1 MKVKR
6 KTWVNRV
13 LGVALATI
21 LAVQPMSV
29 VLSPVNV
36 VYAAEMTELAVNG
49 NFSDVAADG
58 SSATNWEMRKEGMTT
73 GKFEGGKAIFDIQ
86 TMGSDWANYLKYTP
100 GINLVNG
107 QNYEISFCVKSSVD
121 RTVQFGFDGGR
132 LGINTKNVKAGEDT
146 FVNYTFTAP
155 QDWNSNPY
163 MFYLGNIDNTDN
175 PTEAH
180 TVEISNFSVKTIAVS
195 GGGEN
200 MQNPSTQPPSAPF
213 GVISGYWGN
222 EDANK
227 GKIRIAWGHDSSNGG
242 AVSEFVITING
253 KEVGISTGN
262 DFFTENIYTAG
273 VHEITVAARNANG
286 SSDVATGE
294 LNLTEEQ
301 AGVKGEGSTSVS
313 EVKGNLLKNGNFAEK
328 KTGWDSFEN
337 NATVT
342 WNEYSTVFEINGYE
356 ADWGQSIKQAVSFE
370 QGATYKVS
378 FDIESTI
385 ARTVSAD
392 IADRS
397 PREFTSE
404 TIPANT
410 KTTLTYET
418 TAPSASG
425 SFFIYLGGVS
435 DAHTVTISNVSIVK
449 VNEGGSQQPV
459 NPGPEGADT
468 EDGEKVEAVE
478 GNLLQNGNFADKD
491 KNWGMNNTN
500 ADVYFNKYRTVFQI
514 KGEAADWGQ
523 GLYQLVTLQSGP
535 KYKVSF
541 DVETSVERKITVD
554 INDAG
559 REFTSELIPANKKTT
574 ISYETS
580 DVNNGENKF
589 YIYLGGVS
597 GLGNHKVVISN
608 VSIVEMPEDLPNT
621 ENDTAPAPLTGL
633 KGINVEDAIA
643 LKDGKFT
650 DGLNKWE
657 TWCVDWMQTWNVVK
671 YTPVENG
678 MSVYIT
684 NIGDGEGNVAW
695 DVQLNQN
702 IDLKKDL
709 QYTISFDVHTEK
721 ARAFNVVINDLGTGE
736 FVKPIGLQK
745 DETRH
750 VVLNIP
756 VQSEDALNKLFS
768 IQMGKVTGEV
778 RENTLT
784 FTNMKI
790 EVNGCE
796 ELAARVT
803 DGEFTEGL
811 GNFMAQYTEDAII
824 KAQEKSVQADILSE
838 TDEKDVT
845 LTRGGI
851 NLESGVTYNLSFMA
865 GATSGNRDISAKL
878 PDGTIKTFT
887 LTDEAT
893 LYTAE
898 ITPGT
903 NISAG
908 ELVFLLG
915 GETDNICI
923 DTVYL
928 NAAGYAEAT
937 GMKLDNHD
945 IKALTKNVAPV
956 ISEDANAVEGED
968 IILTFADTD
977 GAYSTAI
984 TGVKVNGMEVDESQ
998 YVIEQGKITLDKS
1011 LFTVSGERQTYNI
1024 TIEAYWY
1031 EKAEAI
1037 QIVYKTNQWN
1047 MTWSD
1052 EFNGTELDMSK
1063 WSYQEGTGAEYG
1075 IEGWGNNEQQYYTRD
1090 NAKVGDGTLTI
1101 TATGDDRGGKP
1112 YSSARIWTMSEN
1124 QESAKFA
1131 QTYGRFEAKIKMPAG
1146 EGCQG
1151 LWPAFWLLPAD
1162 SPYGGWP
1169 VSGEIDIMEARG
1181 RQGDRTDSTLH
1192 YGKTYPNEAAEGKS
1206 YVWDDDLA
1214 ITEYHIYSVDWTP
1227 TYMSFQVDGVEF
1239 YRASNWYCQGEGE
1252 PQEYAFPAPF
1262 DQDFYIILNLAVGGM
1277 YDGNRNPSEDV
1288 LPAEMQVDYV
1298 RVYESSVPYGDDY
1311 IAPEPDMDKDEVD
1324 DDAKTGI
1331 IDPAFTDVK
1340 TVVNDDD
1347 EKNVDGWNLL
1357 TLSSFGGAAGFNTAV
1372 IDGDTFAKVNITNT
1386 GNANYAIQLTQKLSL
1401 YKGHWYTLSFDAK
1414 ADTARDIIAKIG
1426 GDGTNSW
1433 STYFAATTKLANDV
1447 KHYEYTFQMLN
1458 ESDIS
1463 SRLEMNM
1470 GLGTA
1475 TNVYIGNVEF
1485 KEVEGFT
1492 VDTDMEKA
1500 PLDNGNHIYNGDFSL
1515 GDTARM
1521 AYWNT
1526 SDEAGKVIKK
1536 GSEYV
1541 FRSES
1546 PSKLYQRGIELLQ
1559 SDTYKLTFS
1568 AESDSEQSM
1577 EVIFSDAD
1585 GNNVYAKGNIS
1596 IGTLKE
1602 IKEVTITMPEGI
1614 TDNKAMVTFNFP
1626 GAGIEIDKIV
1636 LTRETYNNV
1645 DYSGLNCYPLANGDF
1660 ELGTI
1665 GWSTH
1670 QTSLTVKE
1678 ENGNSYGQVEGKAG
1692 GNLWDAML
1700 IYSGLQFVGGYDYEL
1715 SFDMRAN
1722 KDVNVDITME
1732 DGSYTRH
1739 FSKSNVAVETEW
1751 KHYSYDIKF
1760 GADTDLALKVLVAG
1774 AKEAFE
1780 LDIDNVVIRMKG
1792 APDRA
1797 GSFIPDSYNV
1807 LGKDLVITHNG
1818 TQEWSDKAVILIDG
1832 EIVPAEKYEFNGSKL
1847 TLDSSLFTESKEYT
1861 IRATAEGYADSTPVT
1876 FRLYPSNNDLICN
1889 GNMNYGNV
1897 AWSQYI
1903 HGGNSAT
1910 LKYDKG
1916 YLAATYHHAEGD
1928 EWGNPSVPWS
1938 IQWNQN
1944 ITVNEAGDY
1953 DISFVAFSEVER
1965 YIMVTVAGQ
1974 TRKVKL
1980 TTEPQVHVVTVN
1992 IANVGDYEVQFQ
2004 MGTVDPDVE
2013 NGYFP
2018 AEGFEDFAEHNFYL
2032 DSISML
2038 PANTE
2043 VDKSDSELYSP
2054 ILPDEEVDEGENGEG
2069 NTGNEGNT
2077 SNTGNPGNTGNTSQS
2092 SNNSASTGSQST
2104 PTQSANNNIAEREL
2118 ANAATK
2124 AATKAAG
2131 TVSSKISSEDMGDN
2145 ADDGSDNIEA
2155 DKADVKE
2162 NVEITNI
2169 KEGEDRDILNI
2180 GDEEV
2185 PAASVPVETNI
2196 EKNSNLW
2203 WLLIA
2208 AAAVTAV
2215 LVAICV
2221 TKKKETEE

>member
-29 VLSPVNV
+29 VVSPVNV

-49 NFSDVAADG
+49 NFADVAADG

-213 GVISGYWGN
+213 GVISGYWEN

-262 DFFTENIYTAG
+262 DFFAENIYTAG

-301 AGVKGEGSTSVS
+301 AGVKGEG
-313 EVKGNLLKNGNFAEK
+313 
-328 KTGWDSFEN
+328 
-337 NATVT
+337 
-342 WNEYSTVFEINGYE
+342 
-356 ADWGQSIKQAVSFE
+356 
-370 QGATYKVS
+370 
-378 FDIESTI
+378 
-385 ARTVSAD
+385 
-392 IADRS
+392 
-397 PREFTSE
+397 
-404 TIPANT
+404 
-410 KTTLTYET
+410 
-418 TAPSASG
+418 
-425 SFFIYLGGVS
+425 
-435 DAHTVTISNVSIVK
+435 
-449 VNEGGSQQPV
+449 GSQQPV

-468 EDGEKVEAVE
+468 EDGEEVEAVE
-478 GNLLQNGNFADKD
+478 GNMLQNGNFADKD

-523 GLYQLVTLQSGP
+523 GLYQLVTLQSGS

-554 INDAG
+554 MNDAG

-621 ENDTAPAPLTGL
+621 ENDIAPAPLTGL

-803 DGEFTEGL
+803 DGEFTEGP
-811 GNFMAQYTEDAII
+811 GNFIAQYTEDAII
-824 KAQEKSVQADILSE
+824 KAEEKSVQADILSE

-865 GATSGNRDISAKL
+865 GATSGNREISVKL

-903 NISAG
+903 TISAG

-984 TGVKVNGMEVDESQ
+984 TGIKVNGMEVDASK

-1024 TIEAYWY
+1024 TVEAYWY

-1090 NAKVGDGTLTI
+1090 NAKVSDGTLTI

-1112 YSSARIWTMSEN
+1112 YSSARIWTMSED
-1124 QESAKFA
+1124 QESAKFS

-1298 RVYESSVPYGDDY
+1298 RVYESFVPYGDDY

-1331 IDPAFTDVK
+1331 IDPTFTDVK

-1585 GNNVYAKGNIS
+1585 GNNVYAKRNIS

-1715 SFDMRAN
+1715 SFDVKAN
-1722 KDVNVDITME
+1722 KYVNVDITME

-1739 FSKSNVAVETEW
+1739 FSKSNVAVGTEW

-1774 AKEAFE
+1774 AKESFE
-1780 LDIDNVVIRMKG
+1780 LDIDNVVIKMKG

-1832 EIVPAEKYEFNGSKL
+1832 EIVAAEKYEFNGSKL

-1910 LKYDKG
+1910 LKYNKG

-2077 SNTGNPGNTGNTSQS
+2077 SNTGNTGNTSQS
-2092 SNNSASTGSQST
+2092 SNNSASTGTQST

-2118 ANAATK
+2118 AN

-2169 KEGEDRDILNI
+2169 KEDEDRDILNI

-2185 PAASVPVETNI
+2185 PAASVQVETNI

-2215 LVAICV
+2215 LIAICV